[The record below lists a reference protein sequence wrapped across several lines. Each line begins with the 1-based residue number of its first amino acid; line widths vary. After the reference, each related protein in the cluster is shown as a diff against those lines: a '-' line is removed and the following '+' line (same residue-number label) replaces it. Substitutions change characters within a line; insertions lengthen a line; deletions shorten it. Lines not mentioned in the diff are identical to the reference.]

1 MAIMS
6 SWSSLPISALA
17 WVLGLFATAAWGLPP
32 RQVELVYETS
42 YKGIAVAEVTY
53 VLEHDGHNYRITETT
68 KGRGVLALRGTTKR
82 TSHGM
87 VTPEGL
93 RPVEFTD
100 ERTGRNTARA
110 SFDWDKKT
118 ITMQYKGEP
127 RTEPLPPDASDR
139 LAFVLDF
146 SFAPQRRGVAFDL
159 FDGRGQSR
167 HVYTNGGPDRVK
179 VPLGEF
185 DAVRFF
191 RGSADDDR
199 SEVWLA
205 KDLGYLPVRVLV
217 TEKNGTRYEQVATK
231 ITTP

>member
-1 MAIMS
+1 MS
-6 SWSSLPISALA
+6 KRSSLPIEVLALA
-17 WVLGLFATAAWGLPP
+17 LAGFAAAAWGAPP
-32 RQVELVYETS
+32 GQAEMTYETS
-42 YKGIAVAEVTY
+42 RNGITLAEVTY
-53 VLEHDGHNYRITETT
+53 VLEHDGRNYRITETT
-68 KGRGVLALRGTTKR
+68 KGRGILALRGTTRR
-82 TSHGM
+82 TSRGM

-110 SFDWDKKT
+110 SFDWKAKT
-118 ITMQYKGEP
+118 VTLQYKGDP
-127 RTEPLPPDASDR
+127 RTEPLPPNAHDR
-139 LAFVLDF
+139 LAFVVDF
-146 SFAPQRRGVAFDL
+146 AFAPQRKEVVFDL
-159 FDGRGQSR
+159 FDGRGQSH
-167 HVYTNGGPDRVK
+167 HVYTNGGADRVK

-205 KDLGYLPVRVLV
+205 KELGYLPVRVLV
-217 TEKNGTRYEQVATK
+217 TEKDGTRYEQAATK

>member
-1 MAIMS
+1 MS
-6 SWSSLPISALA
+6 NWSWLRTSLLASALA
-17 WVLGLFATAAWGLPP
+17 CLTTAAWGEPP
-32 RQVELVYETS
+32 RQAELIYEFS
-42 YKGIAVAEVTY
+42 RNNIALAEVTY
-53 VLEHDGHNYRITETT
+53 ALEHDGRTYRVVETT
-68 KGRGVLALRGTTKR
+68 KGRGILALSGTTRR
-82 TSHGM
+82 TSRGM
-87 VTPEGL
+87 VTPGGL

-100 ERTGRNTARA
+100 ERTGRSTARA
-110 SFDWDKKT
+110 SFDWGQKT
-118 ITMQYKGEP
+118 VTMQYKGEP

-146 SFAPQRRGVAFDL
+146 AFAPQRKEVVFDL

-167 HVYTNGGPDRVK
+167 HVYANGGADRVK
-179 VPLGEF
+179 VPIGEF

-191 RGSADDDR
+191 RGSPGDDR

-217 TEKNGTRYEQVATK
+217 TEKDGTRYEQVATK

>member
-1 MAIMS
+1 MS
-6 SWSSLPISALA
+6 SWLSLRASAAA
-17 WVLGLFATAAWGLPP
+17 WVLALFAAAAWGLPP
-32 RQVELVYETS
+32 RQVELVYEFS
-42 YKGIAVAEVTY
+42 RNGMALADVTY
-53 VLEHDGHNYRITETT
+53 ALEHDGRSYRITETT
-68 KGRGVLALRGTTKR
+68 KGRGILALSGTTKR
-82 TSHGM
+82 TSRGM

-93 RPVEFTD
+93 KPVEFTD
-100 ERTGRNTARA
+100 ERTGRSTAHA

-127 RTEPLPPDASDR
+127 RTEPLPPDANDR

-146 SFAPQRRGVAFDL
+146 SFAPNRKEVAFDL

-167 HVYTNGGPDRVK
+167 HVYTNGGADRVK

-191 RGSADDDR
+191 RGNAGDDR

-217 TEKNGTRYEQVATK
+217 TEKDGTRYEQVATK
-231 ITTP
+231 IITP

>member
-1 MAIMS
+1 MRN
-6 SWSSLPISALA
+6 WSFLQTSVRA
-17 WVLGLFATAAWGLPP
+17 WVLALFAAAAWGTPP

-42 YKGIAVAEVTY
+42 YKGIVVAQVTY

-68 KGRGVLALRGTTKR
+68 KGRGILALRGTTRR
-82 TSHGM
+82 TSRGM

-93 RPVEFTD
+93 KPVEFTD

-118 ITMQYKGEP
+118 VTMQYKDEP
-127 RTEPLPPDASDR
+127 RTEPLPPNGHDR

-146 SFAPQRRGVAFDL
+146 AFAPKRKEVVFDL
-159 FDGRGQSR
+159 FDGRGQSH
-167 HVYTNGGPDRVK
+167 HVYTNGGADRVK

-191 RGSADDDR
+191 RGSAGEDR

-205 KDLGYLPVRVLV
+205 KELGYLPVRVLV
-217 TEKNGTRYEQVATK
+217 TEKDGTRYEQVAIK
-231 ITTP
+231 ISTP